1 MTKKELLLNIMEE
14 NEYIHCLG
22 IEMQV
27 LEEGYGKARM
37 PYREALTNSY
47 KMLHGGCLYSLADIV
62 AGMVACMGG
71 QYVMTVSGSM
81 NFMAPAI
88 NTEYVYCEAKEVRRG
103 ENLAIFDVRITA
115 DDGRIL
121 DNGSFTFFRTGN
133 KVEGE

>member
-27 LEEGYGKARM
+27 LEEGYGLARM
-37 PYREALTNSY
+37 PFRDSLTNSY
-47 KMLHGGCLYSLADIV
+47 KMLHGGSLYSLADIV
-62 AGMVACMGG
+62 AGIVGCMGG

-88 NTEYVYCEAKEVRRG
+88 NTGYIYCEAKEVRRG
-103 ENLAIFDVRITA
+103 EHLVIFDVKLTD
-115 DDGRIL
+115 DDGKIL
-121 DNGSFTFFRTGN
+121 DNGSFTFFRTG
-133 KVEGE
+133 KTVEGE